1 MLLTGSKNRLG
12 TRLQRVPG
20 QTGERKEV
28 KSRSKQRLKYD
39 KKLALEGISST
50 SSYAIHSFHVFT
62 LKHIYIENWC
72 EHAVDEKVNPAYT
85 RYQTTKN
92 LTPAGSWF
100 ELSLEHV
107 RTRVS

>member
-1 MLLTGSKNRLG
+1 MLLAGSKNRLG

-39 KKLALEGISST
+39 KKLALGGISST
-50 SSYAIHSFHVFT
+50 SSYAIHSLHSNT
-62 LKHIYIENWC
+62 SILKI
-72 EHAVDEKVNPAYT
+72 DEKVNPAYT

-100 ELSLEHV
+100 ELSREQRAYTRIIKSHV
-107 RTRVS
+107 ATF

>member
-39 KKLALEGISST
+39 KKLALGGIRST

-62 LKHIYIENWC
+62 LKHIYIENLC
-72 EHAVDEKVNPAYT
+72 VLLMK
-85 RYQTTKN
+85 K
-92 LTPAGSWF
+92 
-100 ELSLEHV
+100 
-107 RTRVS
+107 